1 MDKKPSDLITVLSN
15 QAIKVINATAKI
27 TPGIAYPEIDNVDRK
42 LRVLFF
48 ETRFPQLDIKA
59 KTIKT
64 RLDKPTKYKVFNK
77 RFIIFISKK
86 FSGNLIVQ

>member
-1 MDKKPSDLITVLSN
+1 MEKKPSDLITVLSN

-48 ETRFPQLDIKA
+48 ETRFP
-59 KTIKT
+59 
-64 RLDKPTKYKVFNK
+64 
-77 RFIIFISKK
+77 
-86 FSGNLIVQ
+86 